1 MIRRFVATNLL
12 LLLAAVGCHRY
23 RPAEPD
29 AVSRGAQVR
38 VRLTDEGQESL
49 ARRTVRFERELEGR
63 LHRVGPDSLWI
74 VSSRGNRRAVTS
86 TAATIRDTLAI
97 PRGHVNGLD
106 REEVSV
112 LRTAGIIGA
121 GAAGIGIFAATS
133 VTDPGGSDAPREP
146 GDSGEATISI
156 PLSIP

>member
-1 MIRRFVATNLL
+1 MIRRFVAAHLL
-12 LLLAAVGCHRY
+12 LLLGAVGCHQY
-23 RPAEPD
+23 EPAEPET
-29 AVSRGAQVR
+29 VSRGAQVR
-38 VRLTDEGQESL
+38 VRLTQEGQESL
-49 ARRTVRFERELEGR
+49 ARRTVRFERELEGS
-63 LHRVGPDSLWI
+63 LLRVGPDSVWV
-74 VSSRGNRRAVTS
+74 VSPRGNRSAVSS

-97 PRGHVNGLD
+97 PRGHVSALD

-146 GDSGEATISI
+146 GDSGEAAISI